1 MRSTIKFVL
10 GSDSC
15 EDTLLVCLP
24 KHPKYGTVQK
34 KSKHQLDYQQNNA
47 RAMVLSKAFWKRY
60 IDPRVLSASGTY
72 NVYLDG

>member
-24 KHPKYGTVQK
+24 KHPKYGTEQK
-34 KSKHQLDYQQNNA
+34 IQA
-47 RAMVLSKAFWKRY
+47 PAG
-60 IDPRVLSASGTY
+60 LSAKQCESNDIVESLLEKIYRSQGPQRFGD
-72 NVYLDG
+72 VQCLS